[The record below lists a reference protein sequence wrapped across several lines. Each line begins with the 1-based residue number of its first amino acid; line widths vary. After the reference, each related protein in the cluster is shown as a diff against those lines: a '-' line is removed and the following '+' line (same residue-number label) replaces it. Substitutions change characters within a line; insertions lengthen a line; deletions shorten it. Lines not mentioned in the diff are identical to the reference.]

1 MTRKGLNIN
10 LPISL
15 AGDPRFNA
23 LSDKAVRALISL
35 HMWCMGSDSDGVIPR
50 AYIED
55 KELSKSLRGVCPQT
69 IKALIK
75 YDFARW
81 DEQGDTLRVEW
92 SWQTTAAEREKQRQH
107 NRDRQQ
113 KFRSSQ
119 NSRKFDDSVFSVSEN
134 DSAQSQG
141 EVEGVTRY
149 GSVSNATVYQM
160 RSGQVQMRSG
170 TDQAEEQAEEEEEA
184 EEQDNQSV
192 PLEPVEEWPDVSQA
206 GAVGTSPQPAWD
218 EPRPEP
224 EIRACGSTDCKGT
237 VVLDASGVWV
247 CDRCGTQYE
256 NCSRCGGALITGRE
270 RAQGRCM
277 SCR

>member
-35 HMWCMGSDSDGVIPR
+35 HMWCMSSDSDGVIPR

-119 NSRKFDDSVFSVSEN
+119 NSRKSSDSVFSVSEN

-149 GSVSNATVYQM
+149 GSVSNAPVDQM

-170 TDQAEEQAEEEEEA
+170 TDQGEEQGEEHAEEA
-184 EEQDNQSV
+184 DSLSV
-192 PLEPVEEWPDVSQA
+192 PLEPVEEWPDVAQA
-206 GAVGTSPQPAWD
+206 GAVDTSPQPAWD

-224 EIRACGSTDCKGT
+224 EIRTCESTDCKGT
-237 VVLDASGVWV
+237 VSLDDSGVWV

-256 NCSRCGGALITGRE
+256 NCCECGGALITGRE
-270 RAQGRCM
+270 RAQGRCA

>member
-15 AGDPRFNA
+15 VGDPRFNA

-55 KELSKSLRGVCPQT
+55 KELSKSLRGVCPTT

-81 DEQGDTLRVEW
+81 DAQGDALIVDW
-92 SWQTTAAEREKQRQH
+92 SFQTTAVEREQQRER
-107 NRDRQQ
+107 NRARQQ

-119 NSRKFDDSVFSVSEN
+119 NSRKSGDSVFSVSEN

-149 GSVSNATVYQM
+149 GSVSNATVYQI

-170 TDQAEEQAEEEEEA
+170 TDQAEEQAEAEEEA
-184 EEQDNQSV
+184 EDNQSV

-206 GAVGTSPQPAWD
+206 GAVGMSPQSAWD

-224 EIRACGSTDCKGT
+224 EIRSCVSTDCKGA

-256 NCSRCGGALITGRE
+256 NCCGCGGALITGRE
-270 RAQGRCM
+270 RAQGMCA

>member
-10 LPISL
+10 LPTSL

-35 HMWCMGSDSDGVIPR
+35 HMWCMSSDSDGVIPR

-92 SWQTTAAEREKQRQH
+92 SWQTTAAEREKQRER
-107 NRDRQQ
+107 NRARQQ

-119 NSRKFDDSVFSVSEN
+119 NSRKFGDSVFSVSEN

-149 GSVSNATVYQM
+149 GSVSNATVYQI

-170 TDQAEEQAEEEEEA
+170 TDQAEEQAEA
-184 EEQDNQSV
+184 EDNQSV
-192 PLEPVEEWPDVSQA
+192 PLEPVEEWTDVAQA

-224 EIRACGSTDCKGT
+224 EIRTCGSTDCKGA

-256 NCSRCGGALITGRE
+256 NCCGCGGALITGRE

>member
-10 LPISL
+10 LPTSL

-23 LSDKAVRALISL
+23 LSPKAFQGFVSML
-35 HMWCMGSDSDGVIPR
+35 MWCMANDSDGKVPR
-50 AYIED
+50 VYIED

-81 DEQGDTLRVEW
+81 DEQGDTLCVDW
-92 SWQTTAAEREKQRQH
+92 SFQTTAVEREQQRQR
-107 NRDRQQ
+107 NRNRQQ

-119 NSRKFDDSVFSVSEN
+119 NSRKFGDSVFSVSEN

-149 GSVSNATVYQM
+149 GSVSNAPVDQI

-170 TDQAEEQAEEEEEA
+170 TDQAEEQAEEE
-184 EEQDNQSV
+184 DNQSV

-206 GAVGTSPQPAWD
+206 GAVGTSTQSAWD

-224 EIRACGSTDCKGT
+224 EIRSCGSTDCDGT
-237 VVLDASGVWV
+237 VSLDDSGVWV

-256 NCSRCGGALITGRE
+256 NCCGCGGALITGRE
-270 RAQGRCM
+270 RAQGRCR